1 MIPISSPSVL
11 GPSPAPAG
19 PTPAR
24 PRVSAGWGGARGP
37 ILAILLGGSLFLG
50 GCSEPGPGDAP
61 ASGAEDGGHLLVFV
75 VVDQL
80 RGDLLDRYDPVF
92 QGGFARLRAEAR
104 RWGNATFDHAQTSTS
119 PGHATAAT
127 GVHPHRH
134 GLVGNNWEERTPG
147 GGWETFYALRD
158 LDSPIVG
165 GPGLEGRGPANL
177 LREGLPDW
185 LLQAQPES
193 RVVSLSGKDRSAI
206 AMAGRTRGE
215 VYWFEEALGRFVTS
229 TWYRSDIPEWVEAF
243 HRDPD
248 GLARSWSDTIWQS
261 TVPEGARHLSRPD
274 TFAFEGD
281 GVNTYFPHRFSREGG
296 VDPGTPEDA
305 REAALHQWRSRTP
318 FLDVATLDL
327 ARRAVEVMEL
337 GGGEAVDYLSVA
349 LSQADRVGHD
359 YGPLSREQMDNL
371 LRLDRELGDF
381 LEFLDREVGE
391 GRWTLALT
399 ADHGTLELP
408 EARELLGLHG
418 RRISPDDRWAL
429 IRGAEAAARAAGDDP
444 LERARAAAAA
454 ALEEEWVE
462 DAFAWEDVLAE
473 PPADSLRLFFTRS
486 WHPDRVLGHLGHLGV
501 AYRMPEGVYDGR
513 YPFGTGHGTPYHH
526 DRHVPMAILGPGVT
540 PGLVE
545 ESVSVV
551 DLAPTLAR
559 LLGIPAPG
567 DLDGKPLPLR

>member
-1 MIPISSPSVL
+1 
-11 GPSPAPAG
+11 
-19 PTPAR
+19 
-24 PRVSAGWGGARGP
+24 
-37 ILAILLGGSLFLG
+37 
-50 GCSEPGPGDAP
+50 
-61 ASGAEDGGHLLVFV
+61 V

-80 RGDLLDRYDPVF
+80 RGDLLDRYDQVF
-92 QGGFARLRAEAR
+92 EGGFARLRNEGR
-104 RWGNATFDHAQTSTS
+104 RWSNATFDHAQTSTS

-134 GLVGNNWEERTPG
+134 GLVGNNWEERTPD
-147 GGWETFYALRD
+147 GGWETVYALRD

-165 GPGLEGRGPANL
+165 APGLEGRGPANL

-185 LLQAQPES
+185 VLQARPES

-215 VYWFEEALGRFVTS
+215 VYWFEESLGRFVTS
-229 TWYRSDIPEWVEAF
+229 TWYRDDIPEWVVAF
-243 HRDPD
+243 HGDPD
-248 GLARSWSDTIWQS
+248 GLARSWSDTIWHS
-261 TVPEGARHLSRPD
+261 TVPDAARQLSRPD

-296 VDPGTPEDA
+296 VGPDA
-305 REAALHQWRSRTP
+305 PAAVRESALHQWRSRTP
-318 FLDVATLDL
+318 FLDAATLDL
-327 ARRAVEVMEL
+327 ARRAVGVLEL
-337 GGGEAVDYLSVA
+337 GRREGVDYLALA

-381 LEFLDREVGE
+381 LDFLDREVGE

-408 EARELLGLHG
+408 EARPSLGLHG
-418 RRISPDDRWAL
+418 RRISPDERRDL
-429 IRGAEAAARAAGDDP
+429 IRRAEAAAQAAGDDP
-444 LERARAAAAA
+444 LDRARAAATA
-454 ALEEEWVE
+454 ALEVEWVE
-462 DAFAWEDVLAE
+462 DAFAWDDILAE
-473 PPADSLRLFFTRS
+473 APADSLRLFFTRS

-526 DRHVPMAILGPGVT
+526 DRHVPMAILGPGVA
-540 PGLVE
+540 PGVVE
-545 ESVSVV
+545 APASVV

-559 LLGIPAPG
+559 LLGIPVPG
-567 DLDGKPLPLR
+567 DLDGEALPLR